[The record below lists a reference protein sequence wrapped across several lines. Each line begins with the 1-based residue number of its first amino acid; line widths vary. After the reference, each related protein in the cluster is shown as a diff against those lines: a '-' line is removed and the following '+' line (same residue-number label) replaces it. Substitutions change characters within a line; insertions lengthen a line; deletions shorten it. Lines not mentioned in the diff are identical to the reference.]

1 MASEEAVGFELS
13 VWSLETRGGK
23 TKPKA
28 AYSTSRAGA
37 QAAHDAAMLDAIEDW
52 QLSSRESLTDLL
64 FTEGQSRETFNVAT
78 YSVYANWENGVG
90 NLLGD
95 KPEGTGY
102 IPVRGYG
109 EGGVGAVGGAGRGN
123 FTRFEADEDET
134 TTSGKSSNTS
144 SRIVVFF

>member
-1 MASEEAVGFELS
+1 M
-13 VWSLETRGGK
+13 WSLETRGGK

-78 YSVYANWENGVG
+78 SSVYANWENGVG